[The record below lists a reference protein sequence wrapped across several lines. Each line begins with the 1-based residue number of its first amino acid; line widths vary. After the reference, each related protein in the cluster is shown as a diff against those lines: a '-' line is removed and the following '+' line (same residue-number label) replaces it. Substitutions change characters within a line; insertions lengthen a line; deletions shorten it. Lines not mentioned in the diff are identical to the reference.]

1 MGQKNKERKVISSLW
16 GLWIWVGRG
25 WEKLVTGKQSNNLIS
40 HKSLY
45 LGHPWNPEG
54 LCSIIPVVQWH
65 NAGKE
70 FSTFWVT
77 RLLPILCPS
86 DVRKS
91 MRFKMNIYYLVLKWR
106 NDLWIQYL
114 LFLSPLGSIRYPCP
128 VSYLREKA
136 LWCFVMKFFMIYE
149 NIVINYDVAV
159 GFYRYRLSEW
169 GSSLIFLVFSEFLLW
184 MDVEF
189 SQMFFLHQLR

>member
-114 LFLSPLGSIRYPCP
+114 LFLSPLGSPN
-128 VSYLREKA
+128 
-136 LWCFVMKFFMIYE
+136 LWKSGSGLSSPNAWGTVLSMKHFSPWLLF
-149 NIVINYDVAV
+149 D
-159 GFYRYRLSEW
+159 SP
-169 GSSLIFLVFSEFLLW
+169 SSCVTAEGEGPLVHH
-184 MDVEF
+184 VV
-189 SQMFFLHQLR
+189 